1 MRRKRPTHV
10 EETPPQE
17 LSARVEQVD
26 VGELVKP
33 DPPTVKKKTPGTSQL
48 ELKFTSEQLQ
58 MLKIQLQMHVQVS

>member
-1 MRRKRPTHV
+1 MRRKKPNLV
-10 EETPPQE
+10 EETPPQ

-26 VGELVKP
+26 IGELVKP

-58 MLKIQLQMHVQVS
+58 MLKTQLQMHVQVS